1 VPVSA
6 MIFSVVV
13 ILIWSFI
20 PFIGY
25 LLGKL
30 VKASSHLNKYV
41 LFVVGVSVG
50 LVENSLFYFN
60 VLTTEQSNLGML
72 LVFIL
77 FFLIACFPSSK
88 AQHIE

>member
-13 ILIWSFI
+13 VLIWSFI

-30 VKASSHLNKYV
+30 VKASSYVNKYV
-41 LFVVGVSVG
+41 LFAFGVSVG
-50 LVENSLFYFN
+50 LIENSLFYFN
-60 VLTTEQSNLGML
+60 FLTTEQSSIGML
-72 LVFIL
+72 LVFIM
-77 FFLIACFPSSK
+77 FFFIAYFSPDK
-88 AQHIE
+88 V